1 MAFSKFPSNFFL
13 QEKGSMV
20 FLGVEG
26 IVVAKTSVRVL
37 FFSFDLQ
44 KASHGNVLLKIS
56 EREVEANGSGRRFFL
71 VLRKTVIF
79 VQLVNKMPVKTF

>member
-13 QEKGSMV
+13 QEKGSTV
-20 FLGVEG
+20 FLGAEG

-37 FFSFDLQ
+37 FFSFDPQ
-44 KASHGNVLLKIS
+44 KEPHGNVLLEIS
-56 EREVEANGSGRRFFL
+56 EREVEGNGSGRRFLL

-79 VQLVNKMPVKTF
+79 V